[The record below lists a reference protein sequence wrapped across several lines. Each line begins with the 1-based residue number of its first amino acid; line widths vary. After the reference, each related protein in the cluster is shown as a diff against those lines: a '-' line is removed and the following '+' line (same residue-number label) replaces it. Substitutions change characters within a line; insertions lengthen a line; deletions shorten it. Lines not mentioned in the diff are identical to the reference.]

1 MTHTATLKRL
11 GLSLAS
17 SGIAVL
23 VLPWGSASAGD
34 KEAFSGYNTSAWA
47 APVQIEL
54 YEPTIPI
61 PAEPQA
67 EIELAYSRIEAE
79 TGLARGRGSW
89 VWPGDPVGEGFKTL
103 ADQLGLP
110 PDVGKQGY
118 PFQVNSEHPSGESEQ
133 KDEPAP
139 GMVMRTSADAE
150 RVSAEVGYSPDGE
163 TSEPESSD
171 GGGGEAPEPG
181 TPGLPSDQLA
191 DFGEAVTGSSA
202 TTEQDAGTPLLPP
215 ELAALVDFASYSS
228 TSSADTGS
236 SLVATESRSV
246 VSDVSLIGG
255 LVVGEGVA
263 AEMLTTSNGKRATAE
278 GTRELGTM
286 SIAGNEFTV
295 GPDGIEAG
303 GEKAEIPGLPDD
315 PAKALK
321 ALGLQL
327 SVAAPEEQSRG
338 DEASGLATGLV
349 IEMDMT
355 KLRSKLRD
363 VPLDDIVGAV
373 PDETGEL
380 KSLIGAAANLSPR
393 IVLTL
398 GNAGTATDT
407 VQALA
412 IPGVPLDTG
421 QVGSGASGAGGAGTS
436 GGAGTT
442 GAASAGAPGAPTDAG
457 AAPSAD
463 GALTD
468 AAPVGAG
475 LPPLKSIPG
484 VLLVGGIAL
493 ATAAGTWLRRIG
505 LLALGGA
512 GTCAHG
518 LDSGLPDLRKA

>member
-1 MTHTATLKRL
+1 MK
-11 GLSLAS
+11 
-17 SGIAVL
+17 
-23 VLPWGSASAGD
+23 
-34 KEAFSGYNTSAWA
+34 
-47 APVQIEL
+47 IEL

-67 EIELAYSRIEAE
+67 EMELAYTRIEAE

-103 ADQLGLP
+103 ADQLGFP
-110 PDVGKQGY
+110 PEVGKQGY
-118 PFQVNSEHPSGESEQ
+118 PFQVNSEHPSGEAEQ
-133 KDEPAP
+133 QDEPAP

-163 TSEPESSD
+163 TGEPKPSD
-171 GGGGEAPEPG
+171 GGGGDAPEPPG

-191 DFGEAVTGSSA
+191 DFGEAVTGSSG
-202 TTEQDAGTPLLPP
+202 TTAEQDAGTPLLPP

-236 SLVATESRSV
+236 TVVSTESRSV

-255 LVVGEGVA
+255 VVVLEGVA
-263 AEMLTTSNGKRATAE
+263 AEMLTTSNGTRATAE
-278 GTRELGTM
+278 GTRKLGTM

-303 GEKAEIPGLPDD
+303 GERAEIPGLPDD

-327 SVAAPEEQSRG
+327 SVAAPQEQSRG

-349 IEMDMT
+349 VEIDT
-355 KLRSKLRD
+355 TQLRSKLRD
-363 VPLDDIVGAV
+363 VPLDDIVGAI

-380 KSLIGAAANLSPR
+380 KSVIGAAANLSPR

-412 IPGVPLDTG
+412 IPGVPLDAGQAGAGTG
-421 QVGSGASGAGGAGTS
+421 AAGGAGTS

-442 GAASAGAPGAPTDAG
+442 GAAPAGAPGAPADAG

-468 AAPVGAG
+468 AAPAGAG

-484 VLLVGGIAL
+484 LLLVGGIAL
-493 ATAAGTWLRRIG
+493 ATAAGSWLRKIG

-512 GTCAHG
+512 GTCPHG